1 MPIHAALLRSLIPVA
16 RDILLQRPRSLHAD
30 ALALTAAAKLSLKVQ
45 GRTHL
50 PAQGPFLL
58 VTNHYTRPGF
68 GVWWTGLALSAT
80 LPMELHWIITA
91 GWTGTPLEP
100 LSRWLLRRVAQVY
113 GLTAMPP
120 MPPNPEE
127 EAERAAAVR
136 RVVAYAR
143 RSKMPV
149 VAVTPEGRDF
159 PGSRLGQPP
168 PGAGRFLLYLQQI
181 LGTIIPAG
189 VYEEDQ
195 CLCLNF
201 GQPFKLDLPLGLAH
215 GEQDLLASRQVMAHV
230 SALVPPHMRSDG

>member
-1 MPIHAALLRSLIPVA
+1 MPSTSALLRSLIPVA

-30 ALALTAAAKLSLKVQ
+30 ALALTAAARFSLRVQ

-100 LSRWLLRRVAQVY
+100 LSRWLLQRVAQVY
-113 GLTAMPP
+113 DLTAMPP

-143 RSKMPV
+143 KGQTPV

-159 PGSRLGQPP
+159 PDSRLGQPP

-195 CLCLNF
+195 CVYLNF
-201 GQPFKLDLPLGLAH
+201 GAPFKLDLLPGLAH
-215 GEQDLLASRQVMAHV
+215 DEQDSLASRQVMDHIAV
-230 SALVPPHMRSDG
+230 LLPLQLRGEK

>member
-1 MPIHAALLRSLIPVA
+1 MPSTSALLHSLAPIA
-16 RDILLQRPRSLHAD
+16 RDILLQRPRSLHTD

-45 GRTHL
+45 GRTYL

-68 GVWWTGLALSAT
+68 GVWWTGLALAAT

-91 GWTGTPLEP
+91 GWTGSPLEP

-113 GLTAMPP
+113 GFTAMPP

-136 RVVAYAR
+136 RVIAYAR
-143 RSKMPV
+143 KGQTAV

-189 VYEEDQ
+189 VYEEDEWV
-195 CLCLNF
+195 CLNF
-201 GQPFKLDLPLGLAH
+201 EPPFKLHLPLGLSH
-215 GEQDLLASRQVMAHV
+215 GEQDLLASRQVMDHIA
-230 SALVPPHMRSDG
+230 ALLPLQLKGDR

>member
-1 MPIHAALLRSLIPVA
+1 LFPGFPFTLIDLSDPIFNANSCCTASLTDPG
-16 RDILLQRPRSLHAD
+16 RPRYS
-30 ALALTAAAKLSLKVQ
+30 AAAPAFAAYRRAGIDCRRKLSLKVQ

-143 RSKMPV
+143 KV
-149 VAVTPEGRDF
+149 K
-159 PGSRLGQPP
+159 RLWWLSPRKGVIFRA
-168 PGAGRFLLYLQQI
+168 AG
-181 LGTIIPAG
+181 
-189 VYEEDQ
+189 
-195 CLCLNF
+195 
-201 GQPFKLDLPLGLAH
+201 
-215 GEQDLLASRQVMAHV
+215 
-230 SALVPPHMRSDG
+230 